1 MIPLPPGVPAAVPV
15 SYYLILSAILF
26 CIGVAGFIY
35 RKNII
40 TVFMSI
46 ELMLNAANLGF
57 IAFSRI
63 HESMD
68 GHVLAMMGMAVAAAE
83 AALALAVVIL
93 LHKHKGKL
101 DTNVFSLLKG

>member
-1 MIPLPPGVPAAVPV
+1 MIHN
-15 SYYLILSAILF
+15 YLFLSVILF
-26 CIGVAGFIY
+26 CLGIVGVISRRNVF
-35 RKNII
+35 
-40 TVFMSI
+40 TVFMAI
-46 ELMLNAANLGF
+46 ELMLNAANLAF
-57 IAFSRI
+57 IAFSRA

-68 GHVLAMMGMAVAAAE
+68 GHVLAMMVMAVAAAE

>member
-1 MIPLPPGVPAAVPV
+1 MIQD
-15 SYYLILSAILF
+15 YLILSVVLF
-26 CIGVAGFIY
+26 CLGILGVITRRNVF
-35 RKNII
+35 

-46 ELMLNAANLGF
+46 ELMLNAANLAF
-57 IAFSRI
+57 ITFSRL

-68 GHVLAMMGMAVAAAE
+68 GHVLALMVMAVAAAE

>member
-1 MIPLPPGVPAAVPV
+1 MMHC
-15 SYYLILSAILF
+15 YLYLSIILF
-26 CIGVAGFIY
+26 CLGIVGVIARRNVF
-35 RKNII
+35 

-46 ELMLNAANLGF
+46 ELMLNAANL
-57 IAFSRI
+57 AFVTFARV

-68 GHVLAMMGMAVAAAE
+68 GHVLAMMVMAVAAAE

-93 LHKHKGKL
+93 LHKHKSKL

>member
-1 MIPLPPGVPAAVPV
+1 MIHN
-15 SYYLILSAILF
+15 YLFLSIILF
-26 CIGVAGFIY
+26 CLGTIGVIARRNVF
-35 RKNII
+35 

-46 ELMLNAANLGF
+46 ELMLNAGILALISF
-57 IAFSRI
+57 ARL
-63 HESMD
+63 HVHMD
-68 GHVLAMMGMAVAAAE
+68 GHVLAMMVMAVAAAE

>member
-1 MIPLPPGVPAAVPV
+1 MIAD
-15 SYYLILSAILF
+15 YLILSIVLF
-26 CIGVAGFIY
+26 CIGLLGVISRRNVF
-35 RKNII
+35 

-46 ELMLNAANLGF
+46 ELMLNAANL
-57 IAFSRI
+57 AFVAFARL

-68 GHVLAMMGMAVAAAE
+68 GHVLAMMVMAVAAAE

-93 LHKHKGKL
+93 LHKHKSKL

>member
-1 MIPLPPGVPAAVPV
+1 MIHD
-15 SYYLILSAILF
+15 YLTLSILLF
-26 CIGVAGFIY
+26 CLGILGVMSRRNVF
-35 RKNII
+35 

-46 ELMLNAANLGF
+46 ELMLNAANLAF
-57 IAFSRI
+57 ITFSRL

-68 GHVLAMMGMAVAAAE
+68 GHVLALLVMAVAAAE

-93 LHKHKGKL
+93 LHKHTGKV